1 MSKWSWLSRLFK
13 PSVPTALTLLGL
25 LAVAASVYAG
35 WVSGFDPVTQ
45 GLIALSVLLVFMAWR
60 GLSEEKGLL
69 SQLDTVLDE
78 AGRGQLEKRV
88 LMVPEGHRLTR
99 SALGLNDVLDQIEA
113 VLRESLTVIARMG
126 EGDFSREPQIS
137 GLRGIFPVVLTRI
150 ASVQSRVHHTV
161 GTLREAMTAMAQG
174 NFEYAVDNASAVGEY
189 RRILDNAQQAIVS
202 LDGILG
208 DVVKVM
214 AGMSQGDL
222 TARVH
227 ADGRGS
233 LARLKSDINQTLDV
247 LAASMGSIGGNARQV
262 ATASAE
268 TSNAISQIS
277 DGVQNQTIAID
288 QVSTAVRQTAA
299 AVAEVSRSTDSA
311 SSRARQSVES
321 VRISLRKMDEMVHIV
336 NNIAANSEKINKIT
350 EVIEKIANKTN
361 LLSLNAAIEAARAG
375 EHGKGFAVVADEVG
389 KLALSSAESSKEIA
403 SLVEKAVIEARQAVK
418 AVTDVSAEMTQID
431 QAAVE
436 TDSMLQRVA
445 SAMEEQSAAV
455 EQINSNL
462 TSVNQI
468 ARSNAA
474 ASEEI
479 TATVMELSKIANAT
493 RQEVDKFH
501 Y

>member
-1 MSKWSWLSRLFK
+1 MSKWSWHSRLFK
-13 PSVPTALTLLGL
+13 PSAAGLLPWLGL
-25 LAVAASVYAG
+25 VAVAAAAYAAWASAWALVPSVLLALALALCVLAVA
-35 WVSGFDPVTQ
+35 
-45 GLIALSVLLVFMAWR
+45 GLAQER
-60 GLSEEKGLL
+60 QLL
-69 SQLDTVLDE
+69 SQLETVLEE
-78 AGRGQLEKRV
+78 ASRGQLEKRV
-88 LMVPEGHRLTR
+88 LMVPHGHRLSR
-99 SALGLNDVLDQIEA
+99 SALGLNDVLDQVEA
-113 VLRESLTVIARMG
+113 VLRESLTVVSRMG
-126 EGDFSREPQIS
+126 EGDFSREPQVS

-161 GTLREAMTAMAQG
+161 STLREAMAAMAQG
-174 NFEYAVDNASAVGEY
+174 NFQYAVDNTSAVGEY

-202 LDGILG
+202 LDRTLG

-214 AGMSQGDL
+214 AGMAQGDL
-222 TARVH
+222 TARVQ
-227 ADGRGS
+227 ADGQGS
-233 LARLKSDINQTLDV
+233 LGRLKADINQTLDV
-247 LAASMGSIGGNARQV
+247 LAASMASIGGNARQV

-288 QVSTAVRQTAA
+288 QVATAVRQTAS
-299 AVAEVSRSTDSA
+299 AVAEVSRSTESA
-311 SSRARQSVES
+311 SSRSRQSVQS
-321 VRISLRKMDEMVHIV
+321 VRTSLQKMDEMVQIV
-336 NNIAANSEKINKIT
+336 NNIATNSEKINKIT

-403 SLVEKAVIEARQAVK
+403 NLVEKAVLEARQAVK
-418 AVTDVSAEMTQID
+418 AVNDVSAEMTQID
-431 QAAVE
+431 EAAAE
-436 TDSMLQRVA
+436 TDGMLQRVA

-462 TSVNQI
+462 HSVNQI

-493 RQEVDKFH
+493 RQEVEKFR